1 MNRLTKTPAVPLPLM
16 TTEQFF
22 ALPEPGGG
30 VRQELHFGVIVHVD
44 LPRKSRFDRSCAIR
58 DSLFSRLDQRHWRI
72 GTSMP
77 YGLTRSYDSRAADVA
92 VCSQARWQA
101 VAGDDFLIGS
111 PELVI
116 QIKSPSNRDRQME
129 REALAHLTHGASAV
143 WIVKPDQNEVVV
155 LTAAS
160 RQVLR
165 RGEEL
170 DVLGEGRI
178 AVGSILT
185 PA

>member
-1 MNRLTKTPAVPLPLM
+1 MATALSIPLM

-22 ALPEPGGG
+22 ALPEPVGDF
-30 VRQELHFGVIVHVD
+30 VYELHFGVIVKVGRPKKKHYD
-44 LPRKSRFDRSCAIR
+44 LQESIKEA
-58 DSLFSRLDQRHWRI
+58 LSRLLNRHQWRVGI
-72 GTSMP
+72 EMP
-77 YGLTRSYDSRAADVA
+77 YGLTRSYDTRAADVA

-143 WIVKPDQNEVVV
+143 WIVKPDQDEVVV

-170 DVLGEGRI
+170 DVLGESRL
-178 AVGSILT
+178 AVDSILT
-185 PA
+185 AA